1 MANNNMRRL
10 IIATGGQYEL
20 RSVEIIEIIVAHQ
33 TNKKPIFQLYCLFI
47 QRYET
52 AFRM

>member
-1 MANNNMRRL
+1 MANNNMIGL

-20 RSVEIIEIIVAHQ
+20 RSVEIIEIIVPHQ

-47 QRYET
+47 SKCKLSY
-52 AFRM
+52 